1 MRSNGTHRKSP
12 IIRTILFAFAG
23 LSFLTY
29 LTYTSTI
36 KPLKEEPDPP
46 TTLDKPI
53 IKYQS
58 SSPEFAIQLLTFAS
72 AILLSTSTKSSLV
85 LPEGFPCS
93 SKKAPTALSKLFDPT
108 KLELMLFQKY
118 EIQTVMESELHQ
130 NHRYHMH
137 QPAIRFRS
145 FEDYLLEFD
154 KFRSLKPVVV
164 EVNELYERMVPISCE
179 QNQQLGEIIHL
190 LIQCLAQPI
199 HLLAEE
205 IQTMIGPLNAIHISS
220 EKDLQWIQH
229 SREAAKGSSASHMPK
244 AFHPGTPLYISCGDC
259 EDVVSAASR
268 HLNYSA
274 LYTKSLPFLPFNSLL
289 LDLLHRHLSQ
299 ASLRDAVNLL
309 LARDSELFAGHH
321 DCAFSQLVVSERL
334 FLRQRNNYCLDLPP
348 ASIAAYESCS
358 REKFFGTSVPDVTCT
373 NIDAIREFLP
383 IAQRS
388 EELHR
393 LPSLFTSVGIANT
406 PFNHM
411 MYLLLGERPLPLI
424 FQYLRLSQS
433 AELVEIKNA
442 LRQHFAPKS
451 IEYNMICHALAKI
464 VGIKFNHHQPLRLLI
479 ASHNTQIQGA
489 PLVVF
494 YIAKMFRE
502 KFGYHVDFFVHPV
515 GRGKLE
521 DWLQSLGIGVVVE
534 KSLAAIDTRPYNAIY
549 LNTIVTWYHWNDTF
563 TNKIY
568 REKCIM
574 YVHESLRDHL
584 FALYPLTPAVMRQV
598 NSLIFVTNRSM
609 QVYNDIIS
617 ARDPPNNYL
626 IANTLPEG
634 IVMKAQVHSAR
645 HRLRQK
651 LGIPSDGVL
660 FVVSGD
666 VYPNRNQVVFM
677 EAAEHLL
684 SLDTSVKP
692 YFMIVGFS
700 EKTPYQLHVRKIAAT
715 SVYRERYFL
724 FDKMLHETALEYVA
738 AADVFVSLALLESFG
753 LALLEAMTMG
763 IPIIVAKLD
772 GVPDVIYEEAFDVDP
787 TSPKSVMKAMTK
799 MLDHS
804 TRAQHSIW
812 SHQRSTFFHERFH
825 FVKHLDILRKVA
837 VPS

>member
-1 MRSNGTHRKSP
+1 MGNLS
-12 IIRTILFAFAG
+12 IIQSILLAFLI
-23 LSFLTY
+23 LSLITY
-29 LTYTSTI
+29 LTYTSIDT
-36 KPLKEEPDPP
+36 LEEEVRPGI
-46 TTLDKPI
+46 DKPI
-53 IKYQS
+53 IKYHS
-58 SSPEFAIQLLTFAS
+58 SAPEFSIQLLSFAS
-72 AILLSTSTKSSLV
+72 AILLTSSTNSHLV
-85 LPEGFPCS
+85 LPGGFPCS
-93 SKKAPTALSKLFDPT
+93 SNGNTIQTPLSKLFDLT

-118 EIQTVMESELHQ
+118 GIQTVMESELHQ
-130 NHRYHMH
+130 THRYYMH
-137 QPAIRFRS
+137 QPSMRFRS
-145 FEDYLLEFD
+145 LSEYLSEFE
-154 KFRSLKPVVV
+154 KFRSLNPVVV
-164 EVNELYERMVPISCE
+164 EVDELYERMVPTSCE
-179 QNQQLGEIIHL
+179 QNQRFGEILHL
-190 LIQCLAQPI
+190 LMQCFAQPI

-205 IQTMIGPLNAIHISS
+205 IQTILGPINFVHISS
-220 EKDLQWIQH
+220 EQDLQWIH
-229 SREAAKGSSASHMPK
+229 HTREAAKGSSASHMPK
-244 AFHPGTPLYISCGDC
+244 AFQPDTPVYISCGDC
-259 EDVVSAASR
+259 VNIPFSR
-268 HLNYSA
+268 LNSSA
-274 LYTKSLPFLPFNSLL
+274 LHTKSLSSLPLNSLI
-289 LDLLHRHLSQ
+289 LDLLQQHLSQ
-299 ASLRDAVNLL
+299 SSLRDAITLL
-309 LARDSELFAGHH
+309 IARDSELFAGHH
-321 DCAFSQLVVSERL
+321 DSTFSRLVVSERL
-334 FLRQRNNYCLDLPP
+334 FLQQRNNFCLDLP
-348 ASIAAYESCS
+348 ASMTSYQSCS
-358 REKFFGTSVPDVTCT
+358 RESFFGVNVPDVTCANT
-373 NIDAIREFLP
+373 DSIRQFLP

-388 EELHR
+388 EELNH
-393 LPSLFTSVGIANT
+393 LPSLFTAVGIANT

-424 FQYLRLSQS
+424 FQYLGLPPAS
-433 AELVEIKNA
+433 ELVQIKNA
-442 LRQHFAPKS
+442 LRHHFVPKS
-451 IEYNMICHALAKI
+451 IEYQMICHALARV
-464 VGIKFNHHQPLRLLI
+464 VGIKLSHHRPLRLLI

-489 PLVVF
+489 PLVVY

-502 KFGYHVDFFVHPV
+502 KFGYQVDFFVHPV

-534 KSLAAIDTRPYNAIY
+534 KSLSAIDTSPYSAIY
-549 LNTIVTWYHWNDTF
+549 LNTIVTWYHRNDTLSDQL
-563 TNKIY
+563 Y

-584 FALYPLTPAVMRQV
+584 FALYPLTPAVMKQA

-617 ARDPPNNYL
+617 VRDPSSNYL

-634 IVMKAQVHSAR
+634 IVLKAQVHSAK
-645 HRLRQK
+645 HQVRQK

-684 SLDTSVKP
+684 SLDTPVKP

-787 TSPKSVMKAMTK
+787 TSSKSVLKAMSK
-799 MLDHS
+799 MLDHT
-804 TRAQHSIW
+804 TRAKHSVW

-825 FVKHLDILRKVA
+825 FVKHLDILRRVA
-837 VPS
+837 APS